1 MLLFKN
7 KFFKATFIL
16 VLSGMS
22 TKLLGLLIKIIY
34 MRILPRESIGL
45 YSLVMP
51 TYSLL
56 LNIATFSITT
66 TISKLIAENEDLR
79 IMNSASVIILVINLG
94 IVAVMF
100 VLNPFIAKYLLH
112 IKETVYLLNACVL
125 TLPFASLACIL
136 KGYYYGKQKMG
147 PHAISNTVEQ
157 LIRLCLIIFVLPL
170 FIKKSYIHGAV
181 FLICTSLLTEFSSI
195 ITFIICMNKD
205 DLIKIKKVYYN
216 KDDYNKIMNLSLPL
230 LSTKI
235 INNIA
240 YFFEPIVLT
249 NVLLKKGYLN
259 SFIVTEYGA
268 YNAYAIATLAIPSFF
283 ITAIDSSLLPEL
295 IKEKNNQ
302 FVFKKRCKQALIIT
316 LVIGLTS
323 SLIITIF
330 RDYILMFL
338 YHNTSGSYYIK
349 ILGPFFTLF
358 YFEGLL
364 STILQAKGYLKSILL
379 ITIISSISKVLFTIA
394 LCFIFN
400 GLNGLI
406 YSEIINIMIVIVL
419 SSYIILKKKK
429 INYVKF
435 N

>member
-1 MLLFKN
+1 
-7 KFFKATFIL
+7 
-16 VLSGMS
+16 
-22 TKLLGLLIKIIY
+22 
-34 MRILPRESIGL
+34 
-45 YSLVMP
+45 
-51 TYSLL
+51 
-56 LNIATFSITT
+56 
-66 TISKLIAENEDLR
+66 
-79 IMNSASVIILVINLG
+79 
-94 IVAVMF
+94 
-100 VLNPFIAKYLLH
+100 
-112 IKETVYLLNACVL
+112 
-125 TLPFASLACIL
+125 
-136 KGYYYGKQKMG
+136 
-147 PHAISNTVEQ
+147 
-157 LIRLCLIIFVLPL
+157 
-170 FIKKSYIHGAV
+170 
-181 FLICTSLLTEFSSI
+181 
-195 ITFIICMNKD
+195 
-205 DLIKIKKVYYN
+205 
-216 KDDYNKIMNLSLPL
+216 MNLSLPL

-429 INYVKF
+429 NLKYQKKMKRCI
-435 N
+435 